1 MPECKPRR
9 LSLTI
14 DASLSGKTVAEVLR
28 EQLHLSGTMVKRAKR
43 IPDGILLDGIPV
55 FVIVRVRSGQRLS
68 VVIGDTAEAGDL
80 IPTPG
85 SLHIVFEDEDL
96 LILDKPAGLPV
107 HPHTGEQV
115 HTLANHVAFYYG
127 QTGQHGR
134 FRPVN
139 RLDRGTSGLL
149 CVAKHAHIQSLL
161 KAQLHTGAFARR
173 YYAVCVGAP
182 EPSAGFIDAPIG
194 RATDSAIRHMVC
206 PDGKPARTRYETRR
220 VHGKF
225 ALVDLLLETGRTHQ
239 IRVHMAYIGCPLVG
253 DFLYG
258 TEAPLIARP
267 ALHARSLCLTHPLTG
282 VVHTWHSPLPEDIR
296 ALLPSL

>member
-1 MPECKPRR
+1 MPEFIPRR

-14 DASLSGKTVAEVLR
+14 DTSLSGKTVDEVLR
-28 EQLHLSGTMVKRAKR
+28 KQLHLSGTMVKRAKR
-43 IPDGILLDGIPV
+43 IPDGILLDGVPV
-55 FVIVRVRSGQRLS
+55 FVIVHVQAGQRLS
-68 VVIGDTAEAGDL
+68 VVIGDDAETGDL

-85 SLHIVFEDEDL
+85 SFNIVFEDEDL

-127 QTGQHGR
+127 QTGQHCR

-161 KAQLHTGAFARR
+161 KAQLHTGAFVRR
-173 YYAVCVGAP
+173 YCAVCVGAP
-182 EPSAGFIDAPIG
+182 EPSSGVIDAPIG
-194 RATDSAIRHMVC
+194 RAADSSIRHMVC
-206 PDGKPARTRYETRR
+206 PDGKPARTRYETRSI
-220 VHGKF
+220 HGPF

-239 IRVHMAYIGCPLVG
+239 IRVHMAHIGCPLVG

-258 TEAPLIARP
+258 TEDHTLISRP
-267 ALHARSLCLTHPLTG
+267 ALHACSLRLSHPLTG
-282 VVHTWHSPLPEDIR
+282 GVHTWHSPLPADIR
-296 ALLPSL
+296 TLLT